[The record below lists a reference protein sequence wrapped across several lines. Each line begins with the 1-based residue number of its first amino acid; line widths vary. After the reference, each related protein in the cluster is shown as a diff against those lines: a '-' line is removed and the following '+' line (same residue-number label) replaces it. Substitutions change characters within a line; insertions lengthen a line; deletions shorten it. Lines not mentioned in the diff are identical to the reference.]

1 MKRLLY
7 LGLVGGLIPIQ
18 TTVLE
23 HLSVAGVRPDLC
35 LIAVSLIGLFG
46 GLADGVMMGALLGF
60 EQDLFSAGDTWVN
73 AITKSAIGLSAGLV
87 GRYVARTT
95 PATVLPMVLGLSVS
109 SGIAFLFAGAG
120 GQHTLTAVRSV
131 LLPQAMFDS
140 MVAMGLY
147 WVLAE
152 RFKKDDSLV

>member
-1 MKRLLY
+1 MKPLLY
-7 LGLVGGLIPIQ
+7 IGLVIGLIPLQ

-46 GLADGVMMGALLGF
+46 GPADGAMMGALLGF
-60 EQDLFSAGDTWVN
+60 EQDLFSAGDAWVN
-73 AITKSAIGLSAGLV
+73 AITKVAIGLSAGLV

-95 PATVLPMVLGLSVS
+95 LATVLPMVLGLSVS
-109 SGIAFLFAGAG
+109 SGIAFLIAGAG
-120 GQHTLTAVRSV
+120 GPYTLTAVRTV
-131 LLPQAMFDS
+131 LLPQAVFDS

-152 RFKKDDSLV
+152 RFRKDDSLV

>member
-1 MKRLLY
+1 VKPLLY
-7 LGLVGGLIPIQ
+7 IGLVVGLIPLQ

-46 GLADGVMMGALLGF
+46 GPADGVMMGALLGF

-73 AITKSAIGLSAGLV
+73 AITKAAIGLSAGLV

-109 SGIAFLFAGAG
+109 SGIAFLVAGAG
-120 GQHTLTAVRSV
+120 GQHTLMAVRTV
-131 LLPQAMFDS
+131 LLPQAVFDS

-152 RFKKDDSLV
+152 RFRKDDSLV

>member
-1 MKRLLY
+1 VKPLLY
-7 LGLVGGLIPIQ
+7 VGLVLGLIPIQ

-46 GLADGVMMGALLGF
+46 GLSDGVKMGVLLGF
-60 EQDLFSAGDTWVN
+60 EQDLFSAGDMWVN
-73 AITKSAIGLSAGLV
+73 AITKAAIGLSAGLV

-120 GQHTLTAVRSV
+120 GQYTLTAVRTV
-131 LLPQAMFDS
+131 LLPQAVFDS
-140 MVAMGLY
+140 MVAIGLY

-152 RFKKDDSLV
+152 RFRKDDSLV

>member
-1 MKRLLY
+1 VKPLLY
-7 LGLVGGLIPIQ
+7 VGLALGLVPIQ

-60 EQDLFSAGDTWVN
+60 EQDLFSAGDMWVN
-73 AITKSAIGLSAGLV
+73 AITKAAIGLSAGLV

-95 PATVLPMVLGLSVS
+95 PATVLPMVLGLSVF

-120 GQHTLTAVRSV
+120 GPYTLTAVRSV
-131 LLPQAMFDS
+131 LLPQAVFDT
-140 MVAMGLY
+140 VVGVGLY
-147 WVLAE
+147 WLLAE
-152 RFKKDDSLV
+152 RFRRDDALV

>member
-1 MKRLLY
+1 MKPLLY
-7 LGLVGGLIPIQ
+7 VGLVLGLIPIQ

-46 GLADGVMMGALLGF
+46 GLSDGVKMGVLLGF
-60 EQDLFSAGDTWVN
+60 EQDLFSAGDMWVN
-73 AITKSAIGLSAGLV
+73 AITKAAIGLSAGLV

-120 GQHTLTAVRSV
+120 GQYTLTAVRTV
-131 LLPQAMFDS
+131 LLPQAVFDS
-140 MVAMGLY
+140 MVAIGLY

-152 RFKKDDSLV
+152 RFRKDDSLV

>member
-1 MKRLLY
+1 MKSLLY
-7 LGLVGGLIPIQ
+7 TGLVVGLIPIQ

-35 LIAVSLIGLFG
+35 LIAASLIGLFG
-46 GLADGVMMGALLGF
+46 GLSDGMMMGAVLGF

-73 AITKSAIGLSAGLV
+73 TVTKAAIGLSAGLV
-87 GRYVARTT
+87 GRFVARTT

-109 SGIAFLFAGAG
+109 SGIAFLFVGAG
-120 GQHTLTAVRSV
+120 GQNTLAAVRSV
-131 LLPQAMFDS
+131 LLPQALLDA
-140 MVAMGLY
+140 VIGVGLY
-147 WVLAE
+147 WALAE